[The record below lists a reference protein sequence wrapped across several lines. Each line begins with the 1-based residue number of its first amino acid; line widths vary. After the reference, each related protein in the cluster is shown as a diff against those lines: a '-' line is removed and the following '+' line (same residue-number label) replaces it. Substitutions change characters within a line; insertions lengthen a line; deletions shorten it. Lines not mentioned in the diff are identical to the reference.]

1 MSANKTGGV
10 ETTTLSKVPE
20 SEKKS
25 WYSIAFIWAGNVIC
39 VPALMIGGSVS
50 AGLDFKHAVISM
62 FIGFGI
68 VCCYMVL
75 LGAQSAQLGVPSTVA
90 MSQAFGDRGAGIAIS
105 TIIAVGM
112 TGWFAMQTGVCAS
125 SFCMIM
131 NKFMGIRF
139 PLWLATIL
147 WGSVMLITAV
157 VGIRF
162 IDILNKIS
170 VPTLLVFLV
179 YGVWTILSGKGAV
192 VKLLSYQPETPSPM
206 LVGITLS
213 VGAMATG
220 AIISGDYTRY
230 CKTGKQAGIAC
241 VTGVIPAGVGA
252 LVCGTLLAICS
263 GSHDITVMFADIG
276 LPIIGLIV
284 LILATWTT
292 NTGNAYSSGIAVV
305 NIFKLDDDKRFLATI
320 ICGVVGIILSL
331 SGIINL
337 FNAFLTLI
345 GYFVPPVAGATIA
358 DYWILGRGKPENWH
372 SIEGVNWIGIIAWL
386 CGTAVAYFFPTL
398 FIPTI
403 NGIVVSGVVYIV
415 LAKVVKNKK
424 INKLAV

>member
-284 LILATWTT
+284 LIL
-292 NTGNAYSSGIAVV
+292 
-305 NIFKLDDDKRFLATI
+305 
-320 ICGVVGIILSL
+320 
-331 SGIINL
+331 
-337 FNAFLTLI
+337 
-345 GYFVPPVAGATIA
+345 
-358 DYWILGRGKPENWH
+358 
-372 SIEGVNWIGIIAWL
+372 
-386 CGTAVAYFFPTL
+386 
-398 FIPTI
+398 
-403 NGIVVSGVVYIV
+403 
-415 LAKVVKNKK
+415 
-424 INKLAV
+424 

>member
-1 MSANKTGGV
+1 
-10 ETTTLSKVPE
+10 
-20 SEKKS
+20 
-25 WYSIAFIWAGNVIC
+25 
-39 VPALMIGGSVS
+39 
-50 AGLDFKHAVISM
+50 
-62 FIGFGI
+62 
-68 VCCYMVL
+68 
-75 LGAQSAQLGVPSTVA
+75 
-90 MSQAFGDRGAGIAIS
+90 
-105 TIIAVGM
+105 
-112 TGWFAMQTGVCAS
+112 
-125 SFCMIM
+125 
-131 NKFMGIRF
+131 MGIRF

-358 DYWILGRGKPENWH
+358 DYWILGKGKPENWH

-424 INKLAV
+424 INKLAA